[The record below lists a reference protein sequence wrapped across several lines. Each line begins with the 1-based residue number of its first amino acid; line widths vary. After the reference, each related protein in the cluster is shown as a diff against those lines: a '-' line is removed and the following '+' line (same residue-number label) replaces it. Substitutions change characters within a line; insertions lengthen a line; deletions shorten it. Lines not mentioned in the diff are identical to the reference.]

1 MKLKLT
7 SLVVLLAAAC
17 MLSSCLNS
25 DDDTTEYNYS
35 KDTAIS
41 AFTLGTL
48 NRYLHTTS
56 STGADSIYK
65 TTVTG
70 SYYKMVIDQLGRQ
83 IYNTDS
89 LPYGTDAKHVLATIT
104 AVNNGIILVKN
115 VDSDSLRYYSSTD
128 SIDFSTPR
136 TVRIVS
142 QDGQRYA
149 DYTVTLNVRKVPV
162 GTVDWS
168 LKTTSTE
175 LAQLAET
182 RALAA
187 DGKVFVFGRYKGHT
201 VGYKTLSSDGAAW
214 TLLAQTFS
222 EKASVIAKD
231 NILYALDE
239 GKLMASTDGDK
250 WTTVAVNGSLKSLV
264 AASTKHLYALKAD
277 ANGKVAGMMVSA
289 DNGVTWTDDTL
300 DDDASLLP
308 DEGTAYSC
316 TSTHANK
323 DIDQVV
329 LVGRCSA
336 ANDIKARVWTR
347 LDDYSTSPVETTWS
361 YVENSGKDLYAL
373 GSIQALAVT
382 AYEGVPYALKS
393 DGSEVSALLCSLDG
407 GLSWKDSG
415 LTVPS
420 GMTATNGNLAM
431 TVDKDGR
438 MWIIADGKVWKN

>member
-104 AVNNGIILVKN
+104 AVNNGIILIKN

-149 DYTVTLNVRKVPV
+149 DYTVTLNVRKVR
-162 GTVDWS
+162 W
-168 LKTTSTE
+168 E
-175 LAQLAET
+175 
-182 RALAA
+182 R
-187 DGKVFVFGRYKGHT
+187 
-201 VGYKTLSSDGAAW
+201 
-214 TLLAQTFS
+214 
-222 EKASVIAKD
+222 
-231 NILYALDE
+231 
-239 GKLMASTDGDK
+239 
-250 WTTVAVNGSLKSLV
+250 
-264 AASTKHLYALKAD
+264 
-277 ANGKVAGMMVSA
+277 
-289 DNGVTWTDDTL
+289 
-300 DDDASLLP
+300 
-308 DEGTAYSC
+308 
-316 TSTHANK
+316 
-323 DIDQVV
+323 
-329 LVGRCSA
+329 
-336 ANDIKARVWTR
+336 
-347 LDDYSTSPVETTWS
+347 
-361 YVENSGKDLYAL
+361 
-373 GSIQALAVT
+373 
-382 AYEGVPYALKS
+382 
-393 DGSEVSALLCSLDG
+393 
-407 GLSWKDSG
+407 
-415 LTVPS
+415 
-420 GMTATNGNLAM
+420 
-431 TVDKDGR
+431 
-438 MWIIADGKVWKN
+438 

>member
-104 AVNNGIILVKN
+104 AVNNGIILIKN

-187 DGKVFVFGRYKGHT
+187 DGKVFVFGRYNGHT

-277 ANGKVAGMMVSA
+277 ANGKVAA
-289 DNGVTWTDDTL
+289 
-300 DDDASLLP
+300 
-308 DEGTAYSC
+308 
-316 TSTHANK
+316 
-323 DIDQVV
+323 
-329 LVGRCSA
+329 
-336 ANDIKARVWTR
+336 
-347 LDDYSTSPVETTWS
+347 
-361 YVENSGKDLYAL
+361 
-373 GSIQALAVT
+373 
-382 AYEGVPYALKS
+382 
-393 DGSEVSALLCSLDG
+393 
-407 GLSWKDSG
+407 
-415 LTVPS
+415 
-420 GMTATNGNLAM
+420 
-431 TVDKDGR
+431 
-438 MWIIADGKVWKN
+438 